1 MDLNDISQEEFER
14 IEAYLNGQ
22 LSNDDLTIFE
32 KRLKKENGFKSK
44 VNDIKTI
51 LTGLEAQALK
61 EQLDVFHKDMV
72 QTSNANVST
81 ETKVRHLHWKKIAVA
96 AALIIA
102 AGSFWFISGN
112 TNERLYAKYFTPDPG
127 LPTTMSSTRD
137 YDFNRAM
144 VSYKQGNY
152 EDAIN
157 AWKNQLAT
165 KVKNDTLNYFIGSAL
180 LADKKDKE
188 AIKYLNIVTNIS
200 ESLFNNEAYYYL
212 GLAYLKGNNIELA
225 KKNFTKSTIDDSKA
239 LLSELAD

>member
-32 KRLKKENGFKSK
+32 KRLKKENSFKSK
-44 VNDIKTI
+44 VNDIKTV